1 MNRLAIRCRNSDAGC
16 DVVCNLEFI
25 GTHEEEC
32 GFVSVPCPSPG
43 CTSMVPRRLLDEH
56 LTQCEHRVKECPKGC
71 GMPMLDDEDQGH
83 SCVAELR
90 TSLELLRS
98 EMICKME
105 DQKNEYE
112 LRLDAQRNH
121 MVQKEGEMKTEIDE
135 LRAQVNRL
143 MSNAKLLMD
152 TLSERQK
159 DIDRLEENRDEMMNV
174 IQSLQEENCNTLK
187 VTCIK
192 CHKSDKVTVL

>member
-1 MNRLAIRCRNSDAGC
+1 
-16 DVVCNLEFI
+16 
-25 GTHEEEC
+25 
-32 GFVSVPCPSPG
+32 
-43 CTSMVPRRLLDEH
+43 
-56 LTQCEHRVKECPKGC
+56 
-71 GMPMLDDEDQGH
+71 
-83 SCVAELR
+83 
-90 TSLELLRS
+90 
-98 EMICKME
+98 
-105 DQKNEYE
+105 
-112 LRLDAQRNH
+112 
-121 MVQKEGEMKTEIDE
+121 
-135 LRAQVNRL
+135 